1 MSKAR
6 WKTRLTLPQALAQ
19 GRFFVFSFLLFR
31 FDVIA
36 MSPRAEEVRKTAAA
50 IRALHRHTLEATA
63 DVASRDDIRRLV
75 ERDAQGVRTRYPGE
89 FRGNKQAIS
98 PAWN

>member
-1 MSKAR
+1 
-6 WKTRLTLPQALAQ
+6 
-19 GRFFVFSFLLFR
+19 
-31 FDVIA
+31 

-75 ERDAQGVRTRYPGE
+75 DAMRKEFGRDILVNSAGTSKRSPLPGTDRRGLDPNSRPQPERHLVRVPD
-89 FRGNKQAIS
+89 RG
-98 PAWN
+98 PRD